1 MHFVVT
7 KGKISFLL
15 KWLIGLCLVWYLLMK
30 IDISKVVRAFV
41 GADLTWLLTGCIV
54 IILIRILMAWQLKMV
69 VQHQD
74 VDLTIA
80 RAFAI
85 NLITGFYGLILPGDM
100 SAGIMR
106 WHKLSKPSGKR
117 AEVLAALVFLRLINS
132 TVILLFGIIAL
143 LIDNPFDNAV
153 VSLAAIAFLAGMIV
167 IYSSIFSERVA
178 VRIERCFRDPFPGMA
193 PFIWEKLRRV
203 WSALAQYR
211 VLSKSN
217 LVKITSVSLLNLF
230 SSIALFLILAKA
242 LHLTIPII
250 ALVWIRAMVLII
262 QLIPVSIAG
271 LGIREGALVFI
282 LPIYGISPPDA
293 MAFSLL
299 FFGLIIVIGLVGGI
313 LEANEVLIEP
323 LRRPLAEDGPE
334 EKMNRKR

>member
-1 MHFVVT
+1 M
-7 KGKISFLL
+7 
-15 KWLIGLCLVWYLLMK
+15 M
-30 IDISKVVRAFV
+30 
-41 GADLTWLLTGCIV
+41 
-54 IILIRILMAWQLKMV
+54 
-69 VQHQD
+69 
-74 VDLTIA
+74 
-80 RAFAI
+80 
-85 NLITGFYGLILPGDM
+85 
-100 SAGIMR
+100 
-106 WHKLSKPSGKR
+106 
-117 AEVLAALVFLRLINS
+117 
-132 TVILLFGIIAL
+132 
-143 LIDNPFDNAV
+143 
-153 VSLAAIAFLAGMIV
+153 V

-178 VRIERCFRDPFPGMA
+178 DRIERYFRDPFPGRA

-282 LPIYGISPPDA
+282 LPIYGISPLDSWEE
-293 MAFSLL
+293 FS
-299 FFGLIIVIGLVGGI
+299 
-313 LEANEVLIEP
+313 
-323 LRRPLAEDGPE
+323 RRMKFSSSHSGDLSR
-334 EKMNRKR
+334 KMGRKKK